1 MKTKDEIR
9 EAEMYSILR
18 KHKLPLKKR
27 EDLMVDLTDFTH
39 SQLKEQQEEINYL
52 KSECDRL
59 NLLEEV
65 RYDEHGNVVEFPLS
79 MYYTPD
85 FGCQKYPQESYE
97 SDLEQYEQ
105 SKTAQQLIKEQQKEI
120 EKLTSATHGLG
131 KLLQSKQKEV
141 ERLNKLEFYDDQ
153 PRKGSVDYLL
163 MEEKLQ
169 SKEKELKTALEIV
182 RALKNELK
190 LQNKTAYT
198 WNLISKAEELLK

>member
-1 MKTKDEIR
+1 MKTNDKIR
-9 EAEMYSILR
+9 EEAIEYCE
-18 KHKLPLKKR
+18 KHDVNPNESVKTKFRHVATTQKHF
-27 EDLMVDLTDFTH
+27 LTDFTH

-141 ERLNKLEFYDDQ
+141 DELREGIKIGNQRVQSGAWDLDNLDDYIEQ
-153 PRKGSVDYLL
+153 
-163 MEEKLQ
+163 
-169 SKEKELKTALEIV
+169 
-182 RALKNELK
+182 
-190 LQNKTAYT
+190 
-198 WNLISKAEELLK
+198 LIK

>member
-1 MKTKDEIR
+1 MKTNDKIR
-9 EAEMYSILR
+9 EEAIEYCE
-18 KHKLPLKKR
+18 KHDVNPNESVKTKFRHVATTQKHF
-27 EDLMVDLTDFTH
+27 LTDFTH

-105 SKTAQQLIKEQQKEI
+105 SKTAQQLIKELKAENERLKSKIGQKI
-120 EKLTSATHGLG
+120 ESHQMIELK
-131 KLLQSKQKEV
+131 LQSKQKEV
-141 ERLNKLEFYDDQ
+141 DDLREGIKIANQ
-153 PRKGSVDYLL
+153 RVQSGAWDLDNLDDY
-163 MEEKLQ
+163 
-169 SKEKELKTALEIV
+169 I
-182 RALKNELK
+182 
-190 LQNKTAYT
+190 
-198 WNLISKAEELLK
+198 EELIKQ